1 MEAEKKFEIQ
11 KAEKECQE
19 RVQEIE
25 LNLRRAESQLHFK
38 TRTLADVDRERNR
51 LLSNLKR
58 LEKRTKNISS
68 TLTPTPMS
76 QEPPT
81 TPTYPETPV
90 SDYDSPTP
98 YDILNANDALS
109 TLMEHFREV
118 SSRSYSKLLKWI
130 HDSRRETKS
139 IAMKSRLSQILC
151 EFVRG
156 VIYNEKEEFEM
167 SSPLS
172 IVLKALKILERCVA
186 LSNVRD
192 TQSNTTTRIRIEGSS
207 QNATRLRQ
215 AVKDLQDSNIST
227 DDDTSCMPFLLKSLR
242 TLLTYTSQDQEKDRD
257 MKKARLDLS
266 IAFVNI
272 CFESVSSRSITSR
285 EREETLFVLNEQ
297 LKFWC
302 LESNNNIKG
311 HYVLKCRV
319 AETLHRLC
327 EDSRLSKYM
336 LNNTDVLITVIR
348 MLKSKQKE
356 DFEEEQYRM
365 ELQIVRLLF
374 SLFILRRV
382 EFLKVLRR
390 STQVANESL
399 TELLSRVPEISH
411 GRSRSWLV
419 PKLVLV
425 LIRASRHVEKS
436 RITSILVREIVTF
449 LSGLFAS
456 YPRFVNE
463 LVVSGLRFKL
473 LSVLLSIHRKELK
486 FRLEN
491 TTSLCT
497 ISHSL
502 MMDVGVSTR

>member
-1 MEAEKKFEIQ
+1 MEAEKKYEIQ

-19 RVQEIE
+19 RVHEIE

-81 TPTYPETPV
+81 TLTYPETPV

-118 SSRSYSKLLKWI
+118 SSRSYAKLLKWI

-172 IVLKALKILERCVA
+172 IVLKALKILERCIA
-186 LSNVRD
+186 LSKVRD

-215 AVKDLQDSNIST
+215 AVKDLQDSNVST
-227 DDDTSCMPFLLKSLR
+227 DDDTSCMPFVLKSLR
-242 TLLTYTSQDQEKDRD
+242 TYALLLTY
-257 MKKARLDLS
+257 
-266 IAFVNI
+266 V
-272 CFESVSSRSITSR
+272 
-285 EREETLFVLNEQ
+285 
-297 LKFWC
+297 
-302 LESNNNIKG
+302 
-311 HYVLKCRV
+311 
-319 AETLHRLC
+319 
-327 EDSRLSKYM
+327 
-336 LNNTDVLITVIR
+336 
-348 MLKSKQKE
+348 
-356 DFEEEQYRM
+356 
-365 ELQIVRLLF
+365 
-374 SLFILRRV
+374 
-382 EFLKVLRR
+382 
-390 STQVANESL
+390 
-399 TELLSRVPEISH
+399 
-411 GRSRSWLV
+411 
-419 PKLVLV
+419 
-425 LIRASRHVEKS
+425 
-436 RITSILVREIVTF
+436 
-449 LSGLFAS
+449 
-456 YPRFVNE
+456 
-463 LVVSGLRFKL
+463 
-473 LSVLLSIHRKELK
+473 
-486 FRLEN
+486 
-491 TTSLCT
+491 
-497 ISHSL
+497 
-502 MMDVGVSTR
+502 

>member
-1 MEAEKKFEIQ
+1 M
-11 KAEKECQE
+11 
-19 RVQEIE
+19 V
-25 LNLRRAESQLHFK
+25 HF
-38 TRTLADVDRERNR
+38 
-51 LLSNLKR
+51 
-58 LEKRTKNISS
+58 
-68 TLTPTPMS
+68 PMS
-76 QEPPT
+76 KTNPK
-81 TPTYPETPV
+81 
-90 SDYDSPTP
+90 
-98 YDILNANDALS
+98 
-109 TLMEHFREV
+109 
-118 SSRSYSKLLKWI
+118 SK
-130 HDSRRETKS
+130 
-139 IAMKSRLSQILC
+139 
-151 EFVRG
+151 
-156 VIYNEKEEFEM
+156 
-167 SSPLS
+167 
-172 IVLKALKILERCVA
+172 
-186 LSNVRD
+186 
-192 TQSNTTTRIRIEGSS
+192 TTTTG
-207 QNATRLRQ
+207 ALVT
-215 AVKDLQDSNIST
+215 
-227 DDDTSCMPFLLKSLR
+227 
-242 TLLTYTSQDQEKDRD
+242 TSQDQEKDR
-257 MKKARLDLS
+257 KARLDLS

-272 CFESVSSRSITSR
+272 CFESVSSRSITPR

-302 LESNNNIKG
+302 SESNNNMKG

-327 EDSRLSKYM
+327 EDSRISKYM
-336 LNNTDVLITVIR
+336 LNNTDMLITIIR
-348 MLKSKQKE
+348 MLKSKQKV

-456 YPRFVNE
+456 YARFVNE

-502 MMDVGVSTR
+502 MMDVGVVSTR